1 MSRLGADGKS
11 ACVSTDPR
19 LDATATFPKVITTF
33 AQIATVAI
41 SLTLFQFHVTEI
53 VLVVLIRLRMVIT
66 SERGR
71 VRTTL
76 TQMPETL
83 VLS

>member
-11 ACVSTDPR
+11 ACASIVPR
-19 LDATATFPKVITTF
+19 FDVTATTPTVITTL

-41 SLTLFQFHVTEI
+41 PLTLFQVHV
-53 VLVVLIRLRMVIT
+53 VLIVLIRLRMVIT
-66 SERGR
+66 SKWGR
-71 VRTTL
+71 VTTTL

>member
-11 ACVSTDPR
+11 ACASTDPR
-19 LDATATFPKVITTF
+19 LDATATTPTVIATLV
-33 AQIATVAI
+33 QIATVAI
-41 SLTLFQFHVTEI
+41 PLTLFQVHVTEI
-53 VLVVLIRLRMVIT
+53 VLIVLIRLRMVIT
-66 SERGR
+66 SERDR
-71 VRTTL
+71 VTTTL